1 MYVGYF
7 KNNDWLSFLDKIKLD
22 EELLCEDWHPNEQ
35 GHEMI
40 ANDLISQL
48 C

>member
-1 MYVGYF
+1 
-7 KNNDWLSFLDKIKLD
+7 LDKIKLD
-22 EELLCEDWHPNEQ
+22 DGLLCADCHPNEQ